1 MTAEQAWLVEARKHL
16 GVTEVKGSLHRA
28 EILQMWKDIKR
39 SGIKDDETPWC
50 AAFVGAMLERSGV
63 RSTRFE
69 SAKSYLQWGRTL
81 SEPVLGCVVVFTREG
96 GGHVGFLVGKDAAGN
111 LLILGGNQSD
121 QVNIR
126 AFPVSRVT
134 GYRYP
139 LELPLPTAQVPVL
152 ASGGVVSKRES

>member
-1 MTAEQAWLVEARKHL
+1 MTQDPRWLQLARGFIGL
-16 GVTEVKGSLHRA
+16 REVKGGKHA
-28 EILQMWKDIKR
+28 PEIVQFWKDIKR
-39 SGIKDDETPWC
+39 GGIKDDETPWC
-50 AAFVGAMLERSGV
+50 AAFVGAMLERSGI
-63 RSTRFE
+63 RSSRYE

-96 GGHVGFLVGKDAAGN
+96 GGHVGFLVGRDKAGN

-139 LELPLPTAQVPVL
+139 AELPLPTDPIPVL
-152 ASGGVVSKRES
+152 ASGGAVSKRES

>member
-1 MTAEQAWLVEARKHL
+1 MAPQSWITEANKHIGL
-16 GVTEVKGSLHRA
+16 YEKKGPDHHP
-28 EILQMWKDIKR
+28 EILKFWKDIKR
-39 SGIKDDETPWC
+39 GGIKDDETPWC
-50 AAFVGAMLERSGV
+50 AAFVGAMLERSGI
-63 RSTRFE
+63 RSSRYE

-96 GGHVGFLVGKDAAGN
+96 GGHVGFLVGKDKAGN

-139 LELPLPTAQVPVL
+139 AELPLPTAPIPVL
-152 ASGGVVSKRES
+152 ASGELSKRES

>member
-1 MTAEQAWLVEARKHL
+1 MTAQPWVAEAQKHIGL
-16 GVTEVKGSLHRA
+16 KEIKGATHHP
-28 EILQMWKDIKR
+28 EILKMWKDIKR
-39 SGIKDDETPWC
+39 GGIKDDETPWC
-50 AAFVGAMLERSGV
+50 AAFVGAMLERSGI
-63 RSTRFE
+63 RSSRYE

-96 GGHVGFLVGKDAAGN
+96 GGHVGFLVGKDKAGN

-139 LELPLPTAQVPVL
+139 TELPLPTDPIPVL
-152 ASGGVVSKRES
+152 ASGSELSKRES